1 MTGNRNLSVGIFVT
15 AALLIGTVLVVWITG
30 TRGTEP
36 TRTYAILI
44 ENDVSGLGLG
54 GPVYFLGV
62 KVGEVTALK
71 IVPGNPNRVRVDVE
85 VLSTAPVDAGT
96 WATLAPQG
104 ITGVSVINLYSDAGE
119 HGPVRE
125 FDEFEHPVIPFRDSG
140 FSALMS
146 SAPAV
151 LDKIET
157 LLENANALLAE
168 GNRLAVEQTLGNLAS
183 LSETLTQ
190 QQDALAALPATLDRT
205 LAEFRDV
212 AGEVRGLVEEA
223 GPRAVGTLDQLEQAS
238 TRMADMTARLDDWL
252 LTNDDEI
259 RTFLGEGMGQIPAL
273 VGDTRRAVQELD
285 RALEELRRNPSRVL
299 YRPDSSAI
307 EVER

>member
-1 MTGNRNLSVGIFVT
+1 MTGNRNLSVGLFVT

-36 TRTYAILI
+36 TRTYSILI

-71 IVPGNPNRVRVDVE
+71 IVPGNPNRVRVDVQ
-85 VLSTAPVDAGT
+85 VLSSTPVDAGT

-104 ITGVSVINLYSDAGE
+104 ITGVSVINLYGDPGE
-119 HGPVRE
+119 HGPVTE
-125 FDEFEHPVIPFRDSG
+125 LDELEHPVIPFRDSG
-140 FSALMS
+140 FSALLS
-146 SAPAV
+146 SAPVV
-151 LDKIET
+151 LEKIET
-157 LLENANALLAE
+157 LLDNANALLDE
-168 GNRLAVEQTLGNLAS
+168 GNRLAVERTLDNLAS
-183 LSETLTQ
+183 LADSLGEQREALAQVPASLDATLT
-190 QQDALAALPATLDRT
+190 
-205 LAEFRDV
+205 EFREV
-212 AGEVRGLVEEA
+212 AAEVRQLLEDA
-223 GPRAVGTLDQLEQAS
+223 GPRATDALDQLELAS
-238 TRMADMTARLDDWL
+238 GRLADMTARLDDWL
-252 LTNDDEI
+252 TTHDAEI
-259 RTFLGEGMGQIPAL
+259 QAFMGEGMGQIPAL